1 MLPST
6 TRKRRDASKGLHTS
20 RARICDYMAATAE
33 LLHSLVGCQA
43 ARARI
48 RRRCA
53 SRSRGVSHVDARL
66 SFDVSGPLAHALPL
80 NGRNKLFLA
89 SSGYA
94 QDTGVGE
101 LWEKWDDVA
110 LFLIGCAFL
119 AALLTALTSED

>member
-1 MLPST
+1 
-6 TRKRRDASKGLHTS
+6 
-20 RARICDYMAATAE
+20 MAATAE
-33 LLHSLVGCQA
+33 LLHSLVKLQLAGCQA
-43 ARARI
+43 ARARTPQ
-48 RRRCA
+48 RCA

-101 LWEKWDDVA
+101 LWGKWDDIA